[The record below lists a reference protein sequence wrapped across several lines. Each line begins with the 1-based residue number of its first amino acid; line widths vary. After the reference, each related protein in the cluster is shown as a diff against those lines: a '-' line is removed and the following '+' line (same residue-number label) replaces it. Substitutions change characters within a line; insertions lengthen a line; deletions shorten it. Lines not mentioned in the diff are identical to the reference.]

1 MSRKIFRNILF
12 TSIVVLLSGMIF
24 IFGGFYH
31 YFDDRQEENL
41 KKELN
46 TIVSG
51 LERFG
56 MDYLM

>member
-31 YFDDRQEENL
+31 YFDDRQEE
-41 KKELN
+41 K
-46 TIVSG
+46 IGRASCR
-51 LERFG
+51 ERV
-56 MDYLM
+56 